1 MLAAMSTFCPWD
13 LAGILGVCRRKCRLE
28 RWALVIALARRRRV
42 GARAGRGDHHDAA
55 GPEGLVDGKPRP
67 AVVVPVLLSVGQIG
81 FAPLTLTAVEN
92 DGHGLTR
99 ELLLQVLING
109 LCLRISRAHQ
119 Q

>member
-1 MLAAMSTFCPWD
+1 MSTFCRWD
-13 LAGILGVCRRKCRLE
+13 LAGILGACRRAG
-28 RWALVIALARRRRV
+28 WRRRV
-42 GARAGRGDHHDAA
+42 GARPGRGDHHDAA
-55 GPEGLVDGKPRP
+55 GPEGLVDGEPRP

-109 LCLRISRAHQ
+109 LCLRITRAHPQ
-119 Q
+119 